1 MDLKPMNFIS
11 LHSLRR
17 MLKLL
22 AALTAFLL
30 TACLGSVAHI
40 PKTPIAAPVSIPAVR
55 APAVGQQWVY
65 EVRNYFNGELV
76 DVVTETVIEVGPK
89 VRIARHGKK
98 MGSLPD
104 EIQQPW
110 GMSLQ
115 DPNWTPPQRFIKAV
129 PLWPEKLVPGWS
141 GFYRTRYQVVGFQD
155 NDFYWG
161 LNIDAKSWNR
171 VKTMAGEFDA
181 LHYVNTIDYFESDDW
196 FRIASNRFEN
206 AWFVPEVGR
215 WVVRERFGEYLW
227 MGEGGWSGSLKE
239 NYFRWELVSW
249 K

>member
-1 MDLKPMNFIS
+1 MNFIS
-11 LHSLRR
+11 MHSLQR
-17 MLKLL
+17 MLKLSAAL
-22 AALTAFLL
+22 AALLL
-30 TACLGSVAHI
+30 TACLGSVLHI
-40 PKTPIAAPVSIPAVR
+40 PKTPIAAPVSIPVVR

-76 DVVTETVIEVGPK
+76 DVVTETVVEVGPK

-104 EIQQPW
+104 EIQEPW
-110 GMSLQ
+110 GMNLQ

-129 PLWPEKLVPGWS
+129 PLWPEKLIPGWS
-141 GFYRTRYQVVGFQD
+141 GFYRTRYQVVGFPD

-181 LHYVNTIDYFESDDW
+181 LHYVNTADYFESDDW
-196 FRIASNRFEN
+196 FRMASSRSEN

-227 MGEGGWSGSLKE
+227 MGAGGWSESLKE

>member
-1 MDLKPMNFIS
+1 MNFIS

-17 MLKLL
+17 ILKLSS
-22 AALTAFLL
+22 ALTALLL

-40 PKTPIAAPVSIPAVR
+40 AKTHIAAPINIPTVR
-55 APAVGQQWVY
+55 APAIGQQWVY

-76 DVVTETVIEVGPK
+76 DVVTETVVEVGPK

-98 MGSLPD
+98 MGPLPD
-104 EIQQPW
+104 EIQEPW
-110 GMSLQ
+110 GMNLQ

-141 GFYRTRYQVVGFQD
+141 GFYRTRFQVVGFPD

-181 LHYVNTIDYFESDDW
+181 LHYVNTADFFQSDDW
-196 FRIASNRFEN
+196 FRIASNRREN
-206 AWFVPEVGR
+206 AWFAPEIGR

-227 MGEGGWSGSLKE
+227 MGSRGWADSIKE
-239 NYFRWELVSW
+239 DYLRWELVSW

>member
-1 MDLKPMNFIS
+1 MPLLSLFPLPYILKFTA
-11 LHSLRR
+11 
-17 MLKLL
+17 LL
-22 AALTAFLL
+22 AALLL
-30 TACLGSVAHI
+30 TACLGSVTHI
-40 PKTPIAAPVSIPAVR
+40 PKAPIATPVSIPAVR

-76 DVVTETVIEVGPK
+76 DVVTETVVEAGPK
-89 VRIARHGKK
+89 VRIARQGQKL
-98 MGSLPD
+98 GPLPD
-104 EIQQPW
+104 EIQEPW
-110 GMSLQ
+110 GMNLQ
-115 DPNWTPPQRFIKAV
+115 DPNWTPPQRFIKPV

-141 GFYRTRYQVVGFQD
+141 GFYRARYQVVGFPD

-181 LHYVNTIDYFESDDW
+181 LHYVNTADFFESDDW
-196 FRIASNRFEN
+196 FRLASNRREN
-206 AWFVPEVGR
+206 AWFAPEVGR

-227 MGEGGWSGSLKE
+227 LGMRGWSESIKE
-239 NYFRWELVSW
+239 DYLRWELVSW

>member
-1 MDLKPMNFIS
+1 MNFIS
-11 LHSLRR
+11 MHSLQR
-17 MLKLL
+17 MLKLSAAL
-22 AALTAFLL
+22 AALLL
-30 TACLGSVAHI
+30 TACLGSVVHI
-40 PKTPIAAPVSIPAVR
+40 PKTPIAAPVSIPVVR

-76 DVVTETVIEVGPK
+76 DVVTETVVEVGPK

-104 EIQQPW
+104 EIQEPW
-110 GMSLQ
+110 GMNLQ

-129 PLWPEKLVPGWS
+129 PLWPEKLIPGWS
-141 GFYRTRYQVVGFQD
+141 GFYRTRYQVVGFPD

-181 LHYVNTIDYFESDDW
+181 LHYVNTADYFESDDW
-196 FRIASNRFEN
+196 FRMASSRSEN

-227 MGEGGWSGSLKE
+227 MGAGGWSESLKE

>member
-1 MDLKPMNFIS
+1 MNFIS

-17 MLKLL
+17 ILKLSS
-22 AALTAFLL
+22 ALTALLL

-40 PKTPIAAPVSIPAVR
+40 AKTHIAAPINIPTVR
-55 APAVGQQWVY
+55 APAIGQQWVY

-76 DVVTETVIEVGPK
+76 DVVTETVVEVGPK

-98 MGSLPD
+98 MGPLPD

-110 GMSLQ
+110 GMNLQ

-141 GFYRTRYQVVGFQD
+141 GFYRTRYQVVGFPD

-161 LNIDAKSWNR
+161 LNINAKSWNR

-181 LHYVNTIDYFESDDW
+181 LHYVNTADYFESDDW
-196 FRIASNRFEN
+196 FRIASNRSEN
-206 AWFVPEVGR
+206 AWFAPEIGR

-227 MGEGGWSGSLKE
+227 PGMGGWSQSLKE
-239 NYFRWELVSW
+239 DYLRWELVSW